1 MSQSLSQERQQL
13 INLYHQETAFHQ
25 PIIQLLSIIY
35 EPMTRTPLR
44 ACVQA
49 MEIQDKEGKFYHTKT
64 LKASLDHLLKNNL
77 LIENDEK
84 KLVVNPL
91 IIEIVTRET
100 LIENTFEPLASIIE
114 QKIPIRQRS
123 WGEPIRQFDN
133 ELQLI
138 REIRLGL
145 YRQDF
150 DFISEQIE
158 AYESQSYNKDIHLET
173 IIESILDNP
182 FDPIWF
188 RRLPQPLF
196 EKTLV
201 SILSKKLSSLDN
213 SDDYFELLQVT
224 CTEEDN
230 RSSDALQLLFIEQLI
245 FRNRLAEAEEYLNEI
260 SVSIDNYYLLNFY
273 LGFLSFIKGHYQS
286 SINYYTQSLKGLKK
300 LTRKRKIFFEPFAGF
315 FFILALIKDQSSES
329 LQLAQDSLS
338 IILRDDN
345 LLFLKKISCQYLEQL
360 ILLLSGDLSVKNDW
374 DKHYLP
380 PTPHLFSLFPYL
392 CCYWLNPDEAKS
404 RLPKL
409 LNELLTQTYQAGYYW
424 LCFEIGQ
431 LLLRLQPRSHW
442 KDTIY
447 QLTPLNEVTPLV
459 DLLDFQEPW
468 QLSLNALINLN
479 SSEKSTTNTSSNQ
492 KRLAWFLSLY
502 KSDWSLKPKE
512 QVFTKK
518 GVWSQGRPIA
528 LKRLARSPES
538 FSYLTAQDYQA
549 CSKINTYSR
558 GFYGDVEYLL
568 EKEAIIDLIDHPFVF
583 WEDSPQTKVDLVAA
597 TPELLVKKNRKKEIT
612 LKLSP
617 PLYQKQSPLV
627 WQDTINLVKVLVIT
641 SDYEQIAAI
650 LGKRNQ
656 LRVPP
661 SAEEQVLA
669 AINTISSLCTVHS
682 DIEGDIADAIEV
694 EAHPLPHLQLLPNDE
709 GLSAR
714 VVVCP
719 FEKGHSFY
727 HPGTGGA
734 TVITEIDGQRYQTTR
749 DLEKEKD
756 LFNALIADC
765 SLLSSGD
772 PTTGRWDFDD
782 PELCLELLLQLQDLE
797 GRVIVEWPE
806 GESLKV
812 TQPAGFSHLHLNVN
826 SQQDWFEVSGQLQL
840 DESKVFDLQQLLTL
854 LEQSP
859 GRFLPLGQ
867 GQFLALTDTF
877 RQRLEEFRLFSQP
890 HKQARQLHPLST
902 LALQDFFSEVEDLTV
917 DQQWHEHCQKIQA
930 MHEFTPQLPST
941 FQGEL
946 RDYQLEGFHWLA
958 RLSHWDVGACLAD
971 DMGLGKTIQALAA
984 ILTRATAGPTLI
996 VAPTSVCF
1004 NWIDECFKFAPTL
1017 NPILFGSGNRQEI
1030 LDNLQPFDLL
1040 ICSYG
1045 LLQQE
1050 SVAAMLAEVS
1060 WQTIVLDE
1068 AQFIKNMTTKRSQAA
1083 MKLQGQFKLITTGT
1097 PLENHLGELWNLFR
1111 FINPGL
1117 LGSKKQF
1124 NDRFIAP
1131 IESDSHK
1138 ILHQQLKRLIQPF
1151 ILRRTKTQVLSELP
1165 PRTEML
1171 LSVELSN
1178 EEMALYEALR
1188 RDSLEK
1194 LSESDD
1200 SGGQKHLQVLAALM
1214 KLRRCCCHPSL
1225 VLDDAS
1231 LKGSKLQLFQE
1242 ILEEL
1247 LDNRHKALVFSQF
1260 VDHLQI
1266 IKSHLD
1272 RQKISYQYLDG
1283 STPKKER
1290 QRRVKAFQSGEG
1302 DVFLISLKA
1311 GGTGLNLTAADYVI
1325 HLDPW
1330 WNPAVEDQATD
1341 RAYRIGQQRPV
1352 TVYRL
1357 VAKDTI
1363 EEKIVQLHHRKR
1375 DLADSLLSGTD
1386 VSAKLSTSELLDLMK

>member
-1 MSQSLSQERQQL
+1 MPQHFSLERQKL
-13 INLYHQETAFHQ
+13 INSYHQETASHQ
-25 PIIQLLSIIY
+25 QIVQLLSLIY

-49 MEIQDKEGKFYHTKT
+49 LEIQAQDGHIYHTKT
-64 LKASLDHLLKNNL
+64 LKTSLEHLLKNKL
-77 LIENDEK
+77 LLENDEK
-84 KLVVNPL
+84 KLLVNPL
-91 IIEIVTRET
+91 IIEIVTRAT
-100 LIENTFEPLASIIE
+100 LLDNTFEQLASIIE
-114 QKIPIRQRS
+114 QKIPIRQRG

-138 REIRLGL
+138 REVRLGL

-150 DFISEQIE
+150 DFISEQVS
-158 AYESQSYNKDIHLET
+158 AYESRSYDKDIHLET
-173 IIESILDNP
+173 ILESILDNP

-188 RRLPQPLF
+188 LRLPQPLY

-201 SILSKKLSSLDN
+201 NILSKKLSNLHN
-213 SDDYFELLQVT
+213 SDNYFELLQAT
-224 CTEEDN
+224 FTEESDH
-230 RSSDALQLLFIEQLI
+230 SSDTLQLLFIEQLI
-245 FRNRLAEAEEYLNEI
+245 FRNRLAEAEEHLNNI
-260 SVSIDNYYLLNFY
+260 SVSLDNYYLLNFY
-273 LGFLSFIKGHYQS
+273 LGFLFFIKGHYQS
-286 SINYYTQSLKGLKK
+286 SINYYTQALKGLKK

-315 FFILALIKDQSSES
+315 FFILALIKEDNNNS
-329 LQLAQDSLS
+329 LSLAQDHLS
-338 IILRDDN
+338 IILRDKN
-345 LLFLKKISCQYLEQL
+345 LLFLKKISCQYLEQV
-360 ILLLSGDLSVKNDW
+360 IFLLSGDFSVQNDSFEY
-374 DKHYLP
+374 YLP

-404 RLPKL
+404 RLPRL
-409 LNELLTQTYQAGYYW
+409 LNDLFAQTYQAGYYW
-424 LCFEIGQ
+424 LSFEVGQ
-431 LLLRLQPRSHW
+431 LLLRLQPRTKW
-442 KDTIY
+442 KETISK
-447 QLTPLNEVTPLV
+447 LTPIKGATPLV

-479 SSEKSTTNTSSNQ
+479 SSQKTTTTLSSNQ
-492 KRLAWFLSLY
+492 KRLAWFLSLSD
-502 KSDWSLKPKE
+502 SDWSLKPKE
-512 QVFTKK
+512 QVITKK

-528 LKRLARSPES
+528 LKRLARTPES
-538 FSYLTAQDYQA
+538 FNYLTPQDYKA
-549 CSKINTYSR
+549 CSQINTYNR
-558 GFYGDVEYLL
+558 GYYGDVEYVL
-568 EKEAIIDLIDHPFVF
+568 EQEAIIELIDHPLVF
-583 WEDSPQTKVDLVAA
+583 WEHSPHTKVDLVQA
-597 TPELLVKKNRKKEIT
+597 TPELLVNKNRKKEIT
-612 LKLSP
+612 LQLSP
-617 PLYQKQSPLV
+617 PLYQQSSPLV
-627 WQDTINLVKVLVIT
+627 WQETINLVKVLVIT
-641 SDYEQIAAI
+641 SDYEQIATI
-650 LGKRNQ
+650 LGKRNR
-656 LRVPP
+656 LKVPN

-682 DIEGDIADAIEV
+682 DISGDIADAIEV
-694 EAHPLPHLQLLPNDE
+694 ESQSLPHLQLVPNDE

-719 FEKGHSFY
+719 FENGHSFY
-727 HPGTGGA
+727 HPGTGGS
-734 TVITEIDGQRYQTTR
+734 TVITEIDGQRYQATR
-749 DLEKEKD
+749 DLQKEKD
-756 LFNALIADC
+756 LFDALIRDC
-765 SLLSSGD
+765 PLLSSGD
-772 PTTGRWDFDD
+772 PTTGLWDFDD

-797 GRVIVEWPE
+797 DHVIIEWPE
-806 GESLKV
+806 GETLKV
-812 TQPAGFSHLHLNVN
+812 TQPADFSHLSLSVR
-826 SQQDWFEVSGQLQL
+826 SEQDWFEVSGQLHL
-840 DESKVFDLQQLLTL
+840 DESLVFDLQQLLAF
-854 LEQSP
+854 LEQSS

-877 RQRLEEFRLFSQP
+877 RQRLEEFHLFSQP
-890 HKQARQLHPLST
+890 HKHTLRLHPLST
-902 LALQDFFSEVEDLTV
+902 LALQDFFSEVDDLKA
-917 DQQWHEHCQKIQA
+917 DQLWQEHCQKIQD
-930 MHEFTPQLPST
+930 MHQFSPQLPST
-941 FQGEL
+941 FQGDL

-958 RLSHWDVGACLAD
+958 RLSHWGVGACLAD

-984 ILTRATAGPTLI
+984 ILTRASFGPTLI
-996 VAPTSVCF
+996 IAPTSVCF
-1004 NWIDECFKFAPTL
+1004 NWIDESNKFAPTL

-1117 LGSKKQF
+1117 LGSWKQF
-1124 NDRFIAP
+1124 NNRFIVP
-1131 IESDSHK
+1131 IESDQHK
-1138 ILHQQLKRLIQPF
+1138 VLHQQLKRLIQPF

-1165 PRTEML
+1165 PRTETV
-1171 LSVELSN
+1171 LSVELSA

-1194 LSESDD
+1194 LTASDD
-1200 SGGQKHLQVLAALM
+1200 GGGQKHLQVLAALM
-1214 KLRRCCCHPSL
+1214 KLRRCCCHPTLILNDSSL
-1225 VLDDAS
+1225 N
-1231 LKGSKLQLFQE
+1231 GSKLQLFQE

-1266 IKSHLD
+1266 VKAHLD
-1272 RQKISYQYLDG
+1272 QQNISYQYLDG

-1302 DVFLISLKA
+1302 NVFLISLKA
-1311 GGTGLNLTAADYVI
+1311 GGSGLNLTAADYVI

-1386 VSAKLSTSELLDLMK
+1386 VSAKLSTAELLDLMK